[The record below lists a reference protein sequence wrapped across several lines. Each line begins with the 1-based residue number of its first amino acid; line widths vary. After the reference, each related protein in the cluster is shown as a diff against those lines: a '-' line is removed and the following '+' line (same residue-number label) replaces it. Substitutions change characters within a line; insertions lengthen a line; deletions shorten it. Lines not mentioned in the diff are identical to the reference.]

1 MGRPWWA
8 AAVVL
13 MVAGCASVGSHTAG
27 IGAGAAGAR
36 SALPTGARSAVSAGA
51 GSTGAATTVAVGAAR
66 PRKERIWLESLQM
79 TSATTGWAFY
89 YSGNPSSSSPVFT
102 RLARTTDGGRIWTD
116 VTPAAGL
123 SLLSAA
129 DATQAVDPVNGA
141 DAYLAVTGATEESG
155 SAVSPTAVFATTD
168 GGRTWARSATLR
180 APSTVSEVSFSDSL
194 HGFLLLGGG
203 DGAMGQDRVW
213 LYRTADGG
221 RHWSL
226 AAASPAQ
233 TGASDPAQPGSG
245 RIPAECDKSGLEFPT
260 SSTGWIASTCN
271 AGLADALL
279 VSRDGGTA
287 WSDQS
292 LPLPSAACAGNACY
306 VRGPQYAG
314 GVGFVTVDTWPGT
327 SALVSTRNLGR
338 TWQRIALPAGLEY
351 PQITFFS
358 AARGVLVA
366 AGTQGS
372 FQSTFYT
379 TANGGQSWTPVKQGA
394 DLTKLGVDID
404 FTSTQEGFAWTN
416 GLTSDPTPPTSIYQT
431 ANSGRTWHSFTPYLV
446 S

>member
-1 MGRPWWA
+1 M
-8 AAVVL
+8 VL

-27 IGAGAAGAR
+27 IGAGV
-36 SALPTGARSAVSAGA
+36 TGARSAVSAGA
-51 GSTGAATTVAVGAAR
+51 DSTGSASTVAVGASR
-66 PRKERIWLESLQM
+66 PRKERIWLQSLQM
-79 TSATTGWAFY
+79 TSAMTGWAFY
-89 YSGNPSSSSPVFT
+89 DSKNPNSSSGVFT

-116 VTPAAGL
+116 VTPAVAL

-129 DATQAVDPVNGA
+129 DATQVIDPVNGE
-141 DAYLAVTGATEESG
+141 DAYLAVTGATQESD
-155 SAVSPTAVFATTD
+155 SAVSPSVVFATTD
-168 GGRTWARSATLR
+168 GGRTWTRSATLR
-180 APSTVSEVSFSDSL
+180 APSTVSEVSFADPQ
-194 HGFLLLGGG
+194 HGFLMLGGG
-203 DGAMGQDRVW
+203 DGAMGEDRVW

-221 RHWSL
+221 KHWSL

-233 TGASDPAQPGSG
+233 TGAPVTAQPGSG

-260 SSTGWIASTCN
+260 PATGWIASTCN
-271 AGLADALL
+271 AGLANALL

-292 LPLPSAACAGNACY
+292 LPLPSTTCTGNACY
-306 VRGPQYAG
+306 VMGPQFAG

-327 SALVSTRNLGR
+327 SALLSTRNFGR
-338 TWQRIALPAGLEY
+338 TWRQLALPAGLEY
-351 PQITFFS
+351 PQVTFFS
-358 AARGVLVA
+358 ATRGVLVA

-372 FQSTFYT
+372 FQSTFYI

-394 DLTKLGVDID
+394 DFTKIGVYID
-404 FTSTQEGFAWTN
+404 FTSTQDGFAWTN

-431 ANSGRTWHSFTPYLV
+431 ANSGRIWHSFTPYLV